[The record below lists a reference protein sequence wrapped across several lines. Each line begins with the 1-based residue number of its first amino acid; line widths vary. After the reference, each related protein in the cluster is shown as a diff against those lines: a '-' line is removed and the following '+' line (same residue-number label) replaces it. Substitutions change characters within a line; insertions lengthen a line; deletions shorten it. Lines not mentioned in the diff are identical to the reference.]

1 MEVMRMKIKIY
12 KKDDELVGKV
22 IEKDEKEID
31 FSNLMMIDA
40 LYSHNEE
47 VELEFEGLSDTEKTK
62 IKSLFEKIKKI
73 VAESKTSNESD
84 SKL

>member
-1 MEVMRMKIKIY
+1 MRMKIKIY
-12 KKDDELVGKV
+12 KKDNELVGKV
-22 IEKDEKEID
+22 IEKGEKEID

-40 LYSHNEE
+40 LYKHNEE
-47 VELEFEGLSDTEKTK
+47 VQLEFEGLSDTEKTK

>member
-1 MEVMRMKIKIY
+1 MRMKIKIY

>member
-1 MEVMRMKIKIY
+1 MKIKIY